1 MKIREEE
8 QDNKNNKNKK
18 TKQKP
23 VPGFFTYKRH
33 VVLKNQLKSLQS
45 KKCCLNICKVQ
56 VQQSWCQTAILTEC
70 IKDQQKNLFF
80 APDKKRAKNNRMIY
94 WKLIE

>member
-23 VPGFFTYKRH
+23 VPGFFTNKRH

-45 KKCCLNICKVQ
+45 KR
-56 VQQSWCQTAILTEC
+56 AILTEC
-70 IKDQQKNLFF
+70 IKNQQKNLFF

-94 WKLIE
+94 